1 MVLVETTAGSNSPI
15 ASWATEIGWQILMHL
30 PDSLK
35 PKCPQCG
42 CQKLYRD
49 GLRYLEDGS
58 TVQRL
63 LCRSCG
69 YRFSDPQQ
77 LKELH
82 SNPRNLVKAK
92 PIKTEYDSLVTSQIC
107 VDGKE
112 TKNLDRQ
119 TELKTVGAVEKA
131 SELDIRGWLLQFE
144 FYCKKQGLSDNTT
157 KKFSSI
163 IRRLAKTSSL
173 NDPET
178 VKETLAYS
186 KLANNTKV
194 LYCDAYEKYLECM
207 NLTWKRP
214 QYKQQE
220 TMPDFLP
227 TETEIDQLI
236 AGSGKK
242 TATLLLLM
250 KETGMRLGECLSL
263 KWLNVDFE
271 RRAIMLSKAEKG
283 SLPRS
288 FSERSTMLMN
298 MLGNLP
304 KKNEKVFGGMKTNT
318 AIQSLVNAR
327 KKVAAKLGNPRIAKI
342 HYHLIRH
349 WFGTMEYHKRPD
361 PDYVR
366 RLLGHKRLSST
377 EIYINMEKLVFCEGS
392 RDYVVKVCAMIEEFR
407 SLLAA
412 GFEYVTDF
420 EGQKVLRKRK

>member
-1 MVLVETTAGSNSPI
+1 
-15 ASWATEIGWQILMHL
+15 
-30 PDSLK
+30 
-35 PKCPQCG
+35 
-42 CQKLYRD
+42 
-49 GLRYLEDGS
+49 
-58 TVQRL
+58 
-63 LCRSCG
+63 
-69 YRFSDPQQ
+69 
-77 LKELH
+77 
-82 SNPRNLVKAK
+82 
-92 PIKTEYDSLVTSQIC
+92 
-107 VDGKE
+107 
-112 TKNLDRQ
+112 
-119 TELKTVGAVEKA
+119 
-131 SELDIRGWLLQFE
+131 
-144 FYCKKQGLSDNTT
+144 
-157 KKFSSI
+157 
-163 IRRLAKTSSL
+163 
-173 NDPET
+173 
-178 VKETLAYS
+178 
-186 KLANNTKV
+186 V

-250 KETGMRLGECLSL
+250 KETGMRLGECLSI

-271 RRAIMLSKAEKG
+271 RKAITLSKAEKG

-288 FSERSTMLMN
+288 FSERSTMLMS

-327 KKVAAKLGNPRIAKI
+327 KKVAAKLGNSRIAKI

-377 EIYINMEKLVFCEGS
+377 EIYINMEKLVFGEGS
-392 RDYVVKVCAMIEEFR
+392 RDYVVKVCAAIEEFR
-407 SLLAA
+407 SLLAV
-412 GFEYVTDF
+412 GFDYVTDF